1 MDKRQYMAV
10 IAGPIAIIAI
20 IVSIL
25 NTGIL
30 ETSDERIENI
40 KIEVSYWG
48 SWEGVLYTNEGV
60 QSISGFT
67 KKTIIV
73 FRPDVEDWTISFE
86 AEKKDDSMSQLKI
99 VIKLIDGTRL
109 GEAQTI
115 DPYGKVSIN
124 LVIR

>member
-1 MDKRQYMAV
+1 MAV

-30 ETSDERIENI
+30 ETSDERIENV
-40 KIEVSYWG
+40 KIEVSYSG

-67 KKTIIV
+67 KRTIIV

-86 AEKKDDSMSQLKI
+86 AKKRDDSTSQLKI
-99 VIKLIDGTRL
+99 VIKLIDGTKL
-109 GEAQTI
+109 GEAQTVE
-115 DPYGKVSIN
+115 PYGKVSIT
-124 LVIR
+124 LTIE

>member
-1 MDKRQYMAV
+1 MAV

-48 SWEGVLYTNEGV
+48 S
-60 QSISGFT
+60 
-67 KKTIIV
+67 
-73 FRPDVEDWTISFE
+73 
-86 AEKKDDSMSQLKI
+86 
-99 VIKLIDGTRL
+99 
-109 GEAQTI
+109 
-115 DPYGKVSIN
+115 
-124 LVIR
+124 